1 MSRVF
6 VDTSGVLAL
15 LVPSDECH
23 VRAARAF
30 ARLREREA
38 GLLTSSYVLLETYSL
53 LGRRL
58 GRATVQRFREGF
70 APLLDV
76 VWVDAELHEAGL
88 DLLAA
93 SRLRALSLTDAVSI
107 VLIGRERCAEVFAT
121 DPHLGIPGTKLLV

>member
-1 MSRVF
+1 M
-6 VDTSGVLAL
+6 DTSGVLAL

-38 GLLTSSYVLLETYSL
+38 GLVTSSYVLLETYSL

-58 GRATVQRFREGF
+58 GPEAVHRFRDGF

-76 VWVDAELHEAGL
+76 VWVDSGLHEAGL
-88 DLLAA
+88 DLLLA
-93 SRLRALSLTDAVSI
+93 SRRRELSLTDAVSI
-107 VLIGRERCAEVFAT
+107 VLIGREGCEEVFAS
-121 DPHLGIPGTKLLV
+121 DPHLKVEGVRLLV